1 MSADIERLV
10 AEIESAADPAM
21 RERVRALVAAVLELH
36 AGALAR
42 VVELSAP
49 ERLRE
54 LAADPT
60 VAGALLL
67 HGLHPD
73 PIDVRARRALEPLAR
88 RGIKAELI
96 DGENGHLRVLLA
108 RADGGAVGG
117 ALLSHIEELLVSAA
131 PDAATIAVE
140 DAAALVPIRLM
151 GRR

>member
-42 VVELSAP
+42 VVALSAP

-73 PIDVRARRALEPLAR
+73 SIDVRARRALEPLAR
-88 RGIKAELI
+88 RAINAEII
-96 DGENGHLRVLLA
+96 DGADGRLRVLVA

-117 ALLSHIEELLVSAA
+117 ALLSQIEELLLSVA
-131 PDAATIAVE
+131 PDAASIAVE
-140 DAAALVPIRLM
+140 DAAALVPIRLA